1 MNLPALSF
9 LEVSAADGVSQIM
22 LSNKPVNS
30 FSLGL
35 RRALL
40 SALAA
45 SGAPFPA
52 ARRLPIDAKA
62 ARACLATLRG
72 EAGNTVPARRGALDA
87 LQAAVDAVDFDAGMA
102 IAARITEDLLE
113 NLPRR
118 SCRRQGRTDK

>member
-45 SGAPFPA
+45 

-87 LQAAVDAVDFDAGMA
+87 LPAAVDAVDFDAGMA